1 MIRVLPE
8 EEIRK
13 IAAGEVIER
22 PASVVKELIENSLDA
37 GALEVAVEIEGA
49 GERLIRVADSGC
61 GMSREDALLALE
73 RHATSKIVRAQ
84 DIESLSTFGFRGEA
98 LPSIGAVAEVELL
111 TRGDGEEVATLIR
124 MEGGKSMGISSAGRE
139 RGTTVTARNLF
150 FNTPARRKFLK
161 SAQTE
166 LRHILQEVSDQAL
179 AHPETAFRLAVDGE
193 ETLVLPAAKDVR
205 ERLIQVQGKSFVDKL
220 AEARYTESGVVI
232 TGFTSRPDSLR
243 ASRSHQTLF
252 LNRRRIASRMVSHAV
267 YQGYGSSM
275 GGKHPAYFLF
285 LRLDP
290 RVFDVNVHPT
300 KREVRFHD
308 EGTVHHAVVRA
319 VEGALAA
326 FGEASAPPM
335 DRGRPSAGRM
345 PEPHGFSPEMM
356 KAFAPLLPRDQ
367 TSFMGELIPP
377 GPPGSGGVSE
387 PPPSYEAVPGEAPG
401 ALPGAKALPVVLWQL
416 HKTYLFASI
425 REGLLII
432 DQHVAHE
439 RILYEE
445 VLRRT
450 GRPPSQQ
457 LLFHHILDLSLL
469 EHALYK
475 EYSAH
480 LEELGFSVKEFS
492 GRTIVVEA
500 VPASL
505 RTIEE
510 GEIVREI
517 LSELHS
523 QGRETEDRLH
533 GVAKAYACR
542 GAIKAGEELT
552 QEEMNR
558 LVDELFACETPHLCP
573 HGRPVFVRIALEEL
587 HRRFGRA

>member
-1 MIRVLPE
+1 
-8 EEIRK
+8 
-13 IAAGEVIER
+13 
-22 PASVVKELIENSLDA
+22 
-37 GALEVAVEIEGA
+37 
-49 GERLIRVADSGC
+49 
-61 GMSREDALLALE
+61 
-73 RHATSKIVRAQ
+73 
-84 DIESLSTFGFRGEA
+84 
-98 LPSIGAVAEVELL
+98 
-111 TRGDGEEVATLIR
+111 
-124 MEGGKSMGISSAGRE
+124 
-139 RGTTVTARNLF
+139 
-150 FNTPARRKFLK
+150 
-161 SAQTE
+161 
-166 LRHILQEVSDQAL
+166 
-179 AHPETAFRLAVDGE
+179 
-193 ETLVLPAAKDVR
+193 
-205 ERLIQVQGKSFVDKL
+205 
-220 AEARYTESGVVI
+220 
-232 TGFTSRPDSLR
+232 
-243 ASRSHQTLF
+243 
-252 LNRRRIASRMVSHAV
+252 
-267 YQGYGSSM
+267 
-275 GGKHPAYFLF
+275 
-285 LRLDP
+285 
-290 RVFDVNVHPT
+290 
-300 KREVRFHD
+300 
-308 EGTVHHAVVRA
+308 
-319 VEGALAA
+319 
-326 FGEASAPPM
+326 
-335 DRGRPSAGRM
+335 
-345 PEPHGFSPEMM
+345 
-356 KAFAPLLPRDQ
+356 
-367 TSFMGELIPP
+367 
-377 GPPGSGGVSE
+377 
-387 PPPSYEAVPGEAPG
+387 
-401 ALPGAKALPVVLWQL
+401 VLWQL

-457 LLFHHILDLSLL
+457 LLFHHILDLSPL

-523 QGRETEDRLH
+523 QGRGAEDRLH
-533 GVAKAYACR
+533 AVAKAYACR

-573 HGRPVFVRIALEEL
+573 HGRPVFVRIALGEL

>member
-22 PASVVKELIENSLDA
+22 PASVIKELIENSLDA

-61 GMSREDALLALE
+61 GMTREDALLALE
-73 RHATSKIVRAQ
+73 RHATSKIARAQ

-111 TRGDGEEVATLIR
+111 TRGEGEEVATLIR
-124 MEGGKSMGISSAGRE
+124 MEGGKSMGVSGAGRE
-139 RGTTVTARNLF
+139 RGTTVTVRNLF

-179 AHPETAFRLAVDGE
+179 AYPETAFRLAVDGE

-220 AEARYTESGVVI
+220 AEARYTETGVVI

-243 ASRSHQTLF
+243 GSRSHQTLF

-275 GGKHPAYFLF
+275 GQKHPAYYLF

-290 RVFDVNVHPT
+290 MVFDVNVHPT

-308 EGTVHHAVVRA
+308 EGAVHHAVART
-319 VEGALAA
+319 VESALAA
-326 FGEASAPPM
+326 FGEASAPPI
-335 DRGRPSAGRM
+335 DRGRPPAERM
-345 PEPHGFSPEMM
+345 PEPHGFSPDMM

-377 GPPGSGGVSE
+377 DAGGVAE
-387 PPPSYEAVPGEAPG
+387 PPPAYEAVPGEA
-401 ALPGAKALPVVLWQL
+401 LPGPKALPVVLWQL

-457 LLFHHILDLSLL
+457 LLFPHILDLSPL

-523 QGRETEDRLH
+523 QGRGAEDRLH
-533 GVAKAYACR
+533 AVAKAYACR

>member
-1 MIRVLPE
+1 LIRVLPE

-111 TRGDGEEVATLIR
+111 TRGEGEEVATLIR
-124 MEGGKSMGISSAGRE
+124 IEGGKSMGVSGAGRE
-139 RGTTVTARNLF
+139 RGTTLTVRNLF

-243 ASRSHQTLF
+243 SSRSHQTLF

-275 GGKHPAYFLF
+275 GQKHPAYFLF

-290 RVFDVNVHPT
+290 GVFDVNVHPT

-308 EGTVHHAVVRA
+308 EGAVHHAVVRA
-319 VEGALAA
+319 VEGALVA

-335 DRGRPSAGRM
+335 DRGRPPAERM
-345 PEPHGFSPEMM
+345 PEPPGPHGFSPDMM

-367 TSFMGELIPP
+367 TSFMGELVPP
-377 GPPGSGGVSE
+377 GAGGVAE
-387 PPPSYEAVPGEAPG
+387 PPSAYEAVPGEAPG
-401 ALPGAKALPVVLWQL
+401 PLPGPKALPVVLWQL

-457 LLFHHILDLSLL
+457 LLFHHILDLSPL

-523 QGRETEDRLH
+523 QGRGAEDRLH
-533 GVAKAYACR
+533 AVAKAYACR

-573 HGRPVFVRIALEEL
+573 HGRPVFVRIALGEL

>member
-1 MIRVLPE
+1 LIRVLPE

-22 PASVVKELIENSLDA
+22 PASVVKELVENSLDA

-111 TRGDGEEVATLIR
+111 TRAEGEEVATLIR
-124 MEGGKSMGISSAGRE
+124 MEGGKSMGVSGAGRE
-139 RGTTVTARNLF
+139 RGTTVTVRNLF

-220 AEARYTESGVVI
+220 VEARYTETGVVI

-252 LNRRRIASRMVSHAV
+252 LNRRRIASRMASHAV

-275 GGKHPAYFLF
+275 GQKHPAYFLF

-308 EGTVHHAVVRA
+308 EGAVHHAVARA
-319 VEGALAA
+319 VEGALVA
-326 FGEASAPPM
+326 FGEASAPPI
-335 DRGRPSAGRM
+335 DRGRPPAERM
-345 PEPHGFSPEMM
+345 PEPHGFSPDMM

-377 GPPGSGGVSE
+377 GPPGAGGVAE
-387 PPPSYEAVPGEAPG
+387 PPSAYEAVPGEA
-401 ALPGAKALPVVLWQL
+401 LPGPKALPVVLWQL

-445 VLRRT
+445 VLKRT

-457 LLFHHILDLSLL
+457 LLFHHILDLSPL

-523 QGRETEDRLH
+523 QGRGTEDRLH

>member
-22 PASVVKELIENSLDA
+22 PASVVKELVENSLDA
-37 GALEVAVEIEGA
+37 GALEVAVEIEGT

-111 TRGDGEEVATLIR
+111 TRGEGEEVATLIR
-124 MEGGKSMGISSAGRE
+124 MEGGKSMGVSGAGRA
-139 RGTTVTARNLF
+139 RGTTVTVRNLF

-243 ASRSHQTLF
+243 GSRSHQTLF
-252 LNRRRIASRMVSHAV
+252 LNRRHIASRMASHAV

-275 GGKHPAYFLF
+275 GQKHPAYFLF

-308 EGTVHHAVVRA
+308 EGAVHHAVARA
-319 VEGALAA
+319 VEGALVA
-326 FGEASAPPM
+326 FGEASAPPI
-335 DRGRPSAGRM
+335 DRGRPPAERM
-345 PEPHGFSPEMM
+345 PEPHGFSPDMM

-367 TSFMGELIPP
+367 TSFMGALIPP
-377 GPPGSGGVSE
+377 GAGGVAE
-387 PPPSYEAVPGEAPG
+387 PPSAYEAVPGEA
-401 ALPGAKALPVVLWQL
+401 LPGPKALPVVLWQL
-416 HKTYLFASI
+416 HNTYLFASI

-445 VLRRT
+445 VLKRT

-457 LLFHHILDLSLL
+457 LLFHHILDLSPL

-523 QGRETEDRLH
+523 QGRGTEDRLH
-533 GVAKAYACR
+533 DVAKAYACR